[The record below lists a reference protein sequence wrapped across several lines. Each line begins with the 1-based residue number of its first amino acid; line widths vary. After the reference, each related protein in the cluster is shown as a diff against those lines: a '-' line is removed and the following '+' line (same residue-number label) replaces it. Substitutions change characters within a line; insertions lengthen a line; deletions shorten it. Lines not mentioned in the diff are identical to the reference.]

1 MLFSSITFLYGF
13 LPVVVAGYYLIPKKL
28 RNIWLLIMSLVFY
41 GWGEH
46 RFLLVI
52 ILTILVGYISGIM
65 TEKYSGRKSTIWFLS
80 GVFIELGSLVF
91 FKYSN
96 FFIEN
101 YNVLTG
107 QYYKMIKIALPLG
120 ISFYTFQIL
129 SYNIDVYRKRVKAQH
144 NLIDLSCY
152 VCLFPQLIAGPIV
165 RYQTIEKELRSKNE
179 SVDKFSSGVIRFVTG
194 LGKKVLLANVAGEIY
209 NEINA
214 LSDEKSSIVL
224 MWIATIAF
232 SFQIYFDFSGY
243 SDMAIG
249 LGRMFGFKFLENFDY
264 PYMSKSIT
272 EFWRRWHISLS
283 GWFRDYLYIPLGG
296 NRKGKI
302 RQVVNLMIVWLV
314 TGLWHGAAWNFII
327 WGGYYYILLM
337 IEKSGFE
344 KVLKKL
350 PGFIARLYTL
360 FFVNLGWVIFAYD
373 DFKLL
378 KEKLRKLFLGKG
390 LSFAGNSTM
399 FYISEFLLFFILAG
413 IFSTDFI
420 KKIKIK
426 NENIKTVLMVLFVL
440 IVMTLS
446 TAFLAAGAYNP
457 FIYFRF

>member
-13 LPVVVAGYYLIPKKL
+13 LPVVIAGYYLLPKKF
-28 RNIWLLIMSLVFY
+28 RNIWLLIASLFFY

-46 RFLLVI
+46 KFLLVI

-101 YNVLTG
+101 YNALTG
-107 QYYKMIKIALPLG
+107 SVYKMIKVALPLG

-129 SYNIDVYRKRVKAQH
+129 SYNIDVYRGRVKAQH

-165 RYQTIEKELRSKNE
+165 RYQTVEKELKSRKE
-179 SVDKFSSGVIRFVTG
+179 TVDKFSYGIIRFVTG
-194 LGKKVLLANVAGEIY
+194 LGKKVLLANTAGSIY

-249 LGRMFGFKFLENFDY
+249 LGRMFGFKFLENFDH

-283 GWFRDYLYIPLGG
+283 SWFKDYLYIPLGG
-296 NRKGKI
+296 NRRGKK
-302 RQVVNLMIVWLV
+302 RQTLNLLVVWLL
-314 TGLWHGAAWNFII
+314 TGFWHGAAWNFVI
-327 WGGYYYILLM
+327 WGGYYFVLLM
-337 IEKSGFE
+337 IEKLGFE

-350 PGFIARLYTL
+350 PGFISRIYTL
-360 FFVNLGWVIFAYD
+360 FFINLGWVIFAND
-373 DFKLL
+373 EFKVL
-378 KEKLRKLFLGKG
+378 KERMAKLFLGKG
-390 LSFAGNSTM
+390 LSFAGNTTG
-399 FYISEFLLFFILAG
+399 FYIGEFFIFLIVAAVL
-413 IFSTDFI
+413 STDLI

-426 NENIKTVLMVLFVL
+426 NENLKTALYVIL
-440 IVMTLS
+440 ILAVMTLS
-446 TAFLAAGAYNP
+446 TAFLAQGAYNP

>member
-13 LPVVVAGYYLIPKKL
+13 LPVVIAGYYLLPKKF
-28 RNIWLLIMSLVFY
+28 RNIWLLIASLFFY

-46 RFLLVI
+46 KFLLVI

-101 YNVLTG
+101 YNALTG
-107 QYYKMIKIALPLG
+107 SVYKMIKVALPLG

-129 SYNIDVYRKRVKAQH
+129 SYNIDVYRGRVKAQH

-165 RYQTIEKELRSKNE
+165 RYQTVEKELKSRKE
-179 SVDKFSSGVIRFVTG
+179 TVDKFSYGIIRFVTG
-194 LGKKVLLANVAGEIY
+194 LGKKVLLANTAGSIY

-249 LGRMFGFKFLENFDY
+249 LGRMFGFKFLENFDH

-283 GWFRDYLYIPLGG
+283 SWFKDYLYIPLGG
-296 NRKGKI
+296 NRRGKK
-302 RQVVNLMIVWLV
+302 RQALNLLVVWLL
-314 TGLWHGAAWNFII
+314 TGFWHGAAWNFVI
-327 WGGYYYILLM
+327 WGGYYFVLLM
-337 IEKSGFE
+337 IEKLGFE

-350 PGFIARLYTL
+350 PGFISRIYTL
-360 FFVNLGWVIFAYD
+360 FFINLGWVIFAND
-373 DFKLL
+373 EFKVL
-378 KEKLRKLFLGKG
+378 KERMAKLFLGKG
-390 LSFAGNSTM
+390 LSFAGNTTG
-399 FYISEFLLFFILAG
+399 FYIGEFFIFLIVAAVL
-413 IFSTDFI
+413 STDLI

-426 NENIKTVLMVLFVL
+426 NENLKTALYVIL
-440 IVMTLS
+440 ILAVMTLS
-446 TAFLAAGAYNP
+446 TAFLAQGAYNP

>member
-13 LPVVVAGYYLIPKKL
+13 LPVVISGYYLLPKKF
-28 RNIWLLIMSLVFY
+28 RNIWLLIASLFFY

-46 RFLLVI
+46 KFLLVI
-52 ILTILVGYISGIM
+52 ILTILVGYVSGIM

-101 YNVLTG
+101 YNALTG
-107 QYYKMIKIALPLG
+107 SVYKMIKVALPLG

-129 SYNIDVYRKRVKAQH
+129 SYNIDVYRGRVKAQH

-165 RYQTIEKELRSKNE
+165 RYQTVEKELKSRKE
-179 SVDKFSSGVIRFVTG
+179 TVDKFSYGIIRFVTG
-194 LGKKVLLANVAGEIY
+194 LGKKVLLANTAGSIY

-249 LGRMFGFKFLENFDY
+249 LGRMFGFKFLENFDH

-283 GWFRDYLYIPLGG
+283 SWFKDYLYIPLGG
-296 NRKGKI
+296 NRRGKK
-302 RQVVNLMIVWLV
+302 RQALNLLVVWLL
-314 TGLWHGAAWNFII
+314 TGFWHGAAWNFVI
-327 WGGYYYILLM
+327 WGGYYFVLLM
-337 IEKSGFE
+337 IEKLGFE

-350 PGFIARLYTL
+350 PGFISRIYTL
-360 FFVNLGWVIFAYD
+360 FFINLGWVIFAND
-373 DFKLL
+373 EFKVL
-378 KEKLRKLFLGKG
+378 KERMAKLFLGKG
-390 LSFAGNSTM
+390 LSFAGNTTG
-399 FYISEFLLFFILAG
+399 FYIGEFFIFLIVAAVL
-413 IFSTDFI
+413 STDLI

-426 NENIKTVLMVLFVL
+426 NENLKTALYVIL
-440 IVMTLS
+440 ILAVMTLS
-446 TAFLAAGAYNP
+446 TAFLAQGAYNP

>member
-13 LPVVVAGYYLIPKKL
+13 LPVVIAGYYLLPKKF
-28 RNIWLLIMSLVFY
+28 RNIWLLIASLFFY

-46 RFLLVI
+46 KFLLVI
-52 ILTILVGYISGIM
+52 ILTILVGYVSGIM

-101 YNVLTG
+101 YNALTG
-107 QYYKMIKIALPLG
+107 SVYKMIKVALPLG

-129 SYNIDVYRKRVKAQH
+129 SYNIDVYRGRVKAQH

-165 RYQTIEKELRSKNE
+165 RYQTVEKELKSRKE
-179 SVDKFSSGVIRFVTG
+179 TVDKFSYGIIRFVTG
-194 LGKKVLLANVAGEIY
+194 LGKKVLLANTAGSIY

-249 LGRMFGFKFLENFDY
+249 LGRMFGFKFLENFDH

-283 GWFRDYLYIPLGG
+283 SWFKDYLYIPLGG
-296 NRKGKI
+296 NRRGKK
-302 RQVVNLMIVWLV
+302 RQALNLLVVWLL
-314 TGLWHGAAWNFII
+314 TGFWHGAAWNFVI
-327 WGGYYYILLM
+327 WGGYYFVLLM
-337 IEKSGFE
+337 IEKLGFE

-350 PGFIARLYTL
+350 PGFISRIYTL
-360 FFVNLGWVIFAYD
+360 FFINLGWVIFAND
-373 DFKLL
+373 EFKVL
-378 KEKLRKLFLGKG
+378 KERMAKLFLGKG
-390 LSFAGNSTM
+390 LSFAGNTTG
-399 FYISEFLLFFILAG
+399 FYIGEFFIFLIVAAVL
-413 IFSTDFI
+413 STDLI

-426 NENIKTVLMVLFVL
+426 NENLKTALYVIL
-440 IVMTLS
+440 ILAVMTLS
-446 TAFLAAGAYNP
+446 TAFLAQGAYNP

>member
-13 LPVVVAGYYLIPKKL
+13 LPVVISGYYLLPKKF
-28 RNIWLLIMSLVFY
+28 RNIWLLIASLFFY

-46 RFLLVI
+46 KFLLVI

-101 YNVLTG
+101 YNALTG
-107 QYYKMIKIALPLG
+107 SVYKMIKVALPLG

-129 SYNIDVYRKRVKAQH
+129 SYNIDVYRGRVKAQH

-165 RYQTIEKELRSKNE
+165 RYQTVEKELKSRKE
-179 SVDKFSSGVIRFVTG
+179 TVDKFSYGIIRFVTG
-194 LGKKVLLANVAGEIY
+194 LGKKVLLANTAGSIY

-249 LGRMFGFKFLENFDY
+249 LGRMFGFKFLENFDH

-283 GWFRDYLYIPLGG
+283 SWFKDYLYIPLGG
-296 NRKGKI
+296 NRRGKK
-302 RQVVNLMIVWLV
+302 RQALNLLVVWLL
-314 TGLWHGAAWNFII
+314 TGFWHGAAWNFVI
-327 WGGYYYILLM
+327 WGGYYFVLLM
-337 IEKSGFE
+337 IEKLGFE

-350 PGFIARLYTL
+350 PGFISRIYTL
-360 FFVNLGWVIFAYD
+360 FFINLGWVIFAND
-373 DFKLL
+373 EFKVL
-378 KEKLRKLFLGKG
+378 KERIAKLFLGKG
-390 LSFAGNSTM
+390 LSFAGNTTG
-399 FYISEFLLFFILAG
+399 FYIGEFFIFLIVAAVL
-413 IFSTDFI
+413 STDLI

-426 NENIKTVLMVLFVL
+426 NENLKTALYVIFILA
-440 IVMTLS
+440 VMTLS
-446 TAFLAAGAYNP
+446 TAFLAQGAYNP